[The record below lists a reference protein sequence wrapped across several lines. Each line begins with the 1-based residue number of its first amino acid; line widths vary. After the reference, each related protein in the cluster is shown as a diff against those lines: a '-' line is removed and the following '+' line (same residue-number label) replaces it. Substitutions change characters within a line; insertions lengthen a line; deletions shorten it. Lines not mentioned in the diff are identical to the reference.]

1 MVKVPPKKVL
11 KRITLDFHV
20 YPIKSIYTFP
30 FFLVPRFFYTHSG
43 RGLGPVARAQVL
55 RRTLGDILCGVS
67 QLPSLQKW
75 VTLQPNSDFNEVE
88 DCNAKERLD
97 MRAIAQEIAKELDEG
112 GRLVSPSSSSNRNR
126 SSSSSSSSSSSR
138 GSGRRLVNGGPRNR
152 NNLLRKSVPQTSNR
166 YCNTFPPHF

>member
-1 MVKVPPKKVL
+1 M
-11 KRITLDFHV
+11 
-20 YPIKSIYTFP
+20 S
-30 FFLVPRFFYTHSG
+30 
-43 RGLGPVARAQVL
+43 RAQVL

-112 GRLVSPSSSSNRNR
+112 GRLVSSSPQRNR

-152 NNLLRKSVPQTSNR
+152 NNLLRTSAPQTSNR
-166 YCNTFPPHF
+166 YCNTLPPHF